1 LQQSL
6 VKMMAAMSNG
16 EPIRDLRISGD
27 YRHGGPQGMMA
38 DYQVNEIMAGF
49 YANANVR
56 RDSFNTHQ
64 PVKMEP
70 QAAQVIAEPRREQAI
85 MSLDAI
91 QFPSIT
97 LPPAPEGCVLPHLRD
112 VVEPIIKE
120 YNAQYMWAIQQQQ
133 QTMAFGTNP
142 VGTYP
147 SYVIAGPVPN
157 AFPPQ
162 MNPYLAVNPQQA
174 IANPASK
181 SPPTSSAPSQPFINQ
196 YAQPT
201 QGMGIPSGVAQY
213 AAQMGQNGQP
223 PVNWAEFIPSNQVS
237 SMNGNHS
244 HKSEDIHKSPAP
256 KSTNGHVNKEAHT
269 EPKSSSSAHSP
280 VNDKKSAFSPKLKSN
295 ELEEQAKQ
303 ALFAM
308 ADQVLEFER
317 STESRKRRT
326 PETPVESN
334 VTKRQKVS
342 PVPITAHRF

>member
-1 LQQSL
+1 
-6 VKMMAAMSNG
+6 MMAALSNG
-16 EPIRDLRISGD
+16 EPIRDLRMHGD
-27 YRHGGPQGMMA
+27 YRHGVPQGMP
-38 DYQVNEIMAGF
+38 DYQINEMMAGF

-56 RDSFNTHQ
+56 RDTMNTHQ
-64 PVKMEP
+64 PIKLESQIV
-70 QAAQVIAEPRREQAI
+70 QVTAEPRREQQQTV

-133 QTMAFGTNP
+133 QTMAFGTNS

-162 MNPYLAVNPQQA
+162 MNPYLTSVNPQA

-181 SPPTSSAPSQPFINQ
+181 SPPTSSTPSQPFINQ
-196 YAQPT
+196 YAQPS
-201 QGMGIPSGVAQY
+201 QAMSLPSGVAPY
-213 AAQMGQNGQP
+213 AAAQMGQSGQP
-223 PVNWAEFIPSNQVS
+223 PANWAEFIPSNQVA
-237 SMNGNHS
+237 NGNH
-244 HKSEDIHKSPAP
+244 KNEDSN
-256 KSTNGHVNKEAHT
+256 KSTPKGANGHVNKESHT

-295 ELEEQAKQ
+295 GKLQNSYSSLE
-303 ALFAM
+303 
-308 ADQVLEFER
+308 
-317 STESRKRRT
+317 
-326 PETPVESN
+326 
-334 VTKRQKVS
+334 
-342 PVPITAHRF
+342 

>member
-1 LQQSL
+1 
-6 VKMMAAMSNG
+6 MN
-16 EPIRDLRISGD
+16 GD
-27 YRHGGPQGMMA
+27 YRHAVPQSMMP

-56 RDSFNTHQ
+56 RDNFSAHQ

-70 QAAQVIAEPRREQAI
+70 QVIQVAAEPRREQTV

-91 QFPSIT
+91 SFPSIT

-196 YAQPT
+196 YAQPS
-201 QGMGIPSGVAQY
+201 QPMSIPSGVAQY
-213 AAQMGQNGQP
+213 AAQMGQNQSGQP
-223 PVNWAEFIPSNQVS
+223 PANWAEFIPSNQVS
-237 SMNGNHS
+237 SANGV
-244 HKSEDIHKSPAP
+244 HKSEDSHKPTP
-256 KSTNGHVNKEAHT
+256 KSANGHVNKEVHS

-280 VNDKKSAFSPKLKSN
+280 VNDKKSAFSPKVKSSN

-326 PETPVESN
+326 PETPVESSA
-334 VTKRQKVS
+334 TKKQKVS
-342 PVPITAHRF
+342 PVPITPHRF